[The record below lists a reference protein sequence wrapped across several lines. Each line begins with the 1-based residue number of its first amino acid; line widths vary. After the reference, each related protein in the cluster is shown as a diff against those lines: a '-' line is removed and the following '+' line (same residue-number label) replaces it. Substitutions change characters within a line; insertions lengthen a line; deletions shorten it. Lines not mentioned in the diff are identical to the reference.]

1 MLNIINGFYNSF
13 FRYIKINLGKS
24 EEDIEK
30 IRYGLQVI
38 FMNSFKI
45 IILFVTAYFLGV
57 FKYTLIAFIS
67 FGFIRTFSCGVHADS
82 SIKCITCNFVI
93 FLGNVLLS
101 LNFSLNFISMVILFS
116 ISLILIIKY
125 APADTAERP
134 LVSKKLRRTLK
145 IKSCIAVLLLFLL
158 SILLTDPIYR
168 NILTYSALEEAFLIT
183 PLAYSFFRKPYKN
196 YQNIEI

>member
-1 MLNIINGFYNSF
+1 MNIINRFYNSF
-13 FRYIKINLGKS
+13 FSYIKINLGKS

-38 FMNSFKI
+38 FMNIFKM
-45 IILFVTAYFLGV
+45 IILFVTAYFLGL
-57 FKYTLIAFIS
+57 FKYTLISLLS

-82 SIKCITCNFVI
+82 SIKCITCNFII

-101 LNFSLNFISMVILFS
+101 LSFSLNFISMVILFS

-158 SILLTDPIYR
+158 SILLTNPIYK
-168 NILTYSALEEAFLIT
+168 NILVYSALQESFLIT
-183 PLAYSFFRKPYKN
+183 PLAYSILKKPYRN
-196 YQNIEI
+196 YENIEI